1 MRISFRISVSP
12 QVLSLI
18 LLGLLMLTMGLLA

>member
-12 QVLSLI
+12 QVFSLI